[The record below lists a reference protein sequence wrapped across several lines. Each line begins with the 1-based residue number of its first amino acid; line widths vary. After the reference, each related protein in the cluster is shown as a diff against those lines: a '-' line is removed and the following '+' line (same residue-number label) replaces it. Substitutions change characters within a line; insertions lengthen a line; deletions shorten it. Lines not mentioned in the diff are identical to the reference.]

1 MPRTGTRRFGV
12 GDYTLPGLWVALV
25 LACLSFTPSLLPR
38 PAAFQGAVVGIDAAL
53 GYGLGVLGAFVWR
66 EFADR
71 GPRELSERARRVWR
85 VVAVLALV
93 GATLVGRRWHVQAS
107 RIVDAE
113 PESAWATL
121 LVPLVGGAVFVL
133 LVALGR
139 AIGNLY
145 GRVSTWLARRMG
157 ERAARATGL
166 LALVSV
172 TVLLASG
179 VLWDASM
186 RFADRVYATLDGSTP
201 DGATQPSTGLRSGG
215 PGSLVEWDSLG
226 REGRSFTGRGPTS
239 AEISAFHDGE
249 PALDPIRI
257 YAGLSSADDTEQRAD
272 LAVRDLWRAGGFERE
287 SLLVVT
293 ATGTGWVEPSA
304 AGSFE
309 YLTRGDSAVVSMQY
323 SHLPS
328 WLSFLVD
335 QEKARE
341 AGRGLFD
348 AVYERWS
355 RMPPEERPRLF
366 VFGESLGSFGG
377 ETAFS
382 GEFDLRNRLDGALF
396 VGPPNFNPLYR
407 DFVEGRDPGS
417 KEVEPVY
424 RAGRTIRFT
433 TLPARSI
440 EPQSAWPGT
449 RVLYMQHASDPVTW
463 WSPDLILSKP
473 DWLDEPRGRD
483 VLEDTRW
490 IPLVTFWQVSVDLAL
505 GFSTTPGHGHNFS
518 GEHVDG
524 WAAVLGIDDLGEDD
538 AEALRQVFR
547 REQ

>member
-1 MPRTGTRRFGV
+1 MPGTGVRRLGV

-71 GPRELSERARRVWR
+71 GPRQPSERTRRAWR
-85 VVAVLALV
+85 VVAVVALV

-139 AIGNLY
+139 AIGDLY

-215 PGSLVEWDSLG
+215 HGSLVEWDSLG

-382 GEFDLRNRLDGALF
+382 GEFDLRNRLDGALLRRAAQLQPALPRVRRRAGLRQHGGGAGLPCGAHDPLHDPAGALHRAGVGVAGHPGPLHAAR
-396 VGPPNFNPLYR
+396 VGPRHL
-407 DFVEGRDPGS
+407 
-417 KEVEPVY
+417 VEPRPDPEQARLAR
-424 RAGRTIRFT
+424 RAARSRRPRGHP
-433 TLPARSI
+433 LDPARHLLAGLGR
-440 EPQSAWPGT
+440 PRP
-449 RVLYMQHASDPVTW
+449 RLLDHARSRAQ
-463 WSPDLILSKP
+463 LQRGA
-473 DWLDEPRGRD
+473 RGR
-483 VLEDTRW
+483 
-490 IPLVTFWQVSVDLAL
+490 L
-505 GFSTTPGHGHNFS
+505 GGRPG
-518 GEHVDG
+518 D
-524 WAAVLGIDDLGEDD
+524 
-538 AEALRQVFR
+538 R
-547 REQ
+547 RPG